1 MRLFTHIAPLY
12 KMKPMSDYPK
22 VLIVDDE
29 ASLVQLCK
37 FVLELAGFE
46 VRGAYN
52 GRQALHLVAEEI
64 PDLIVLDVMM
74 PGMNGIEVCRRIR
87 QDHPDHPPYIL
98 MYTADESD
106 RTKDSS
112 LKAGANELVTKAT
125 PPHELADRII
135 ANIPSA

>member
-1 MRLFTHIAPLY
+1 
-12 KMKPMSDYPK
+12 MKSMGNYSK

-37 FVLELAGFE
+37 FVLEMAGFE

-87 QDHPDHPPYIL
+87 EEHPGHPPYIL
-98 MYTADESD
+98 MYTADESEQ
-106 RTKDSS
+106 TKDSS
-112 LKAGANELVTKAT
+112 LQAGANELVTKAT

-135 ANIPSA
+135 ASIPSA

>member
-1 MRLFTHIAPLY
+1 MMSLI
-12 KMKPMSDYPK
+12 KMMPMSNYPK

-74 PGMNGIEVCRRIR
+74 PGMDGIEVCRRIR
-87 QDHPDHPPYIL
+87 KEHPKHPPYIL
-98 MYTADESD
+98 MYTADESE
-106 RTKDSS
+106 RTKEYSMQ
-112 LKAGANELVTKAT
+112 AGANELVTKAT

-135 ANIPSA
+135 ASVPSS

>member
-1 MRLFTHIAPLY
+1 
-12 KMKPMSDYPK
+12 MKRMSNFHK

-37 FVLELAGFE
+37 FVLEMAGFE

-87 QDHPDHPPYIL
+87 EEYPSDAPYIL
-98 MYTADESD
+98 MYTADESEK
-106 RTKDSS
+106 TKDSS
-112 LKAGANELVTKAT
+112 LQAGANELVTKAT

-135 ANIPSA
+135 ASVPSV

>member
-1 MRLFTHIAPLY
+1 MAN
-12 KMKPMSDYPK
+12 YPK

-37 FVLELAGFE
+37 FVLEMAGFE

-52 GRQALHLVAEEI
+52 GRQALNLIAEEL

-87 QDHPDHPPYIL
+87 ETHPSNPPYIM
-98 MYTADESD
+98 MYTADD
-106 RTKDSS
+106 REGTKDSS
-112 LKAGANELVTKAT
+112 LQAGANELVTKDT
-125 PPHELADRII
+125 PLHILTDRII
-135 ANIPSA
+135 ASTPSA